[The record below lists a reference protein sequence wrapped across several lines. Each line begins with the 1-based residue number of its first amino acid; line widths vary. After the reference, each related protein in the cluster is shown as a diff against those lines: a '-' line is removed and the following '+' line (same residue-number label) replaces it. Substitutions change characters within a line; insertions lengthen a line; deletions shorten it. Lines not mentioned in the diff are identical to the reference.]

1 MPLARGTHPQQSRA
15 RLPES
20 CHRRKNSTIVPSTGY
35 VSPDLCGKLV
45 RLPRDHSILMQD
57 RAPAVAN
64 TPSEKRDPTSDCT
77 LQIRTASIISWHRLR
92 LPFFWEISGS
102 SDRSPTAPLQLSS
115 SRRGHAFTC
124 TNMRLLPAKSIASPC
139 RGAGAAHATRGRS
152 SHARQAASFRRK
164 VPEPPVKERGM
175 LSGCVGSARV
185 KCGRRDTPSCEA
197 MEWQLA
203 EVKGTPP
210 PARLGHTA
218 VYAAELQ
225 KMLVFGGEDGPLL
238 SPRGRV
244 AAQGPF
250 FRKACVQCSA
260 EVAAKAPALGGDG
273 PLSSQ
278 SMHALRVA
286 LLEISTI
293 SGSST

>member
-1 MPLARGTHPQQSRA
+1 M
-15 RLPES
+15 EK
-20 CHRRKNSTIVPSTGY
+20 HRRS
-35 VSPDLCGKLV
+35 V
-45 RLPRDHSILMQD
+45 R
-57 RAPAVAN
+57 
-64 TPSEKRDPTSDCT
+64 E
-77 LQIRTASIISWHRLR
+77 
-92 LPFFWEISGS
+92 
-102 SDRSPTAPLQLSS
+102 
-115 SRRGHAFTC
+115 RRGRTR
-124 TNMRLLPAKSIASPC
+124 N
-139 RGAGAAHATRGRS
+139 AGAHLT
-152 SHARQAASFRRK
+152 RQAASARRK

-175 LSGCVGSARV
+175 LSGCVGSGRV

-210 PARLGHTA
+210 PDRGYHTA

-225 KMLVFGGEDGPLL
+225 KMLVFGGISPPL

-260 EVAAKAPALGGDG
+260 EVAAQAPALGGDG

-286 LLEISTI
+286 LLQGWTI